1 MLHLI
6 FRRGR
11 RVGLATVVLVLC
23 GLIAGL
29 VLARSAGA
37 QAAPSAGIIPPTL
50 FVYLRGN
57 DTVATET
64 FSADAGAL
72 RGALVLRGQ
81 PSLMWTQ
88 QRSGT
93 TLTALDVTVRAAG
106 ALSDAAPLQEVTLTP
121 RSDSVVI
128 VSRSGGRSRTQAV
141 ASRDG
146 ALPLVGQSVM
156 HAAVVSRAARQMNR
170 RVVPVFMA
178 SGLQTLDGTVVTV
191 GDTTTLSISGLAVR
205 TVWRGDLPVEVTVP
219 AQGLRAVRATG
230 PITLAPAD
238 AISYNA
244 PVNAPYGAEQV
255 TIPTSRGYTLA
266 GTLTKPTGAAGKV
279 PVVITISGSGPQ
291 ERDSRLPGIRGYQPF
306 REIADT
312 LGRRGIAVLRY
323 DDRGVGASGGASSR
337 GSATSTDFADDVQS
351 VIAWLKTRSDIDPAR
366 IALAGHSEGGLIA
379 PIVAVREPSLR
390 AIALLAGPAYDGR
403 RILVSQ
409 NETVIKELSGVTDA
423 QRDSLRR
430 RVPASLDSVE
440 RTNPWFGQFM
450 RTDPRVMLRQ
460 VKQPVLVL
468 QGDTDL
474 QVTREQADSIATTL
488 RAAGNRRVTLR
499 HFPATNHLMLAD
511 STGALNGYA
520 LLPNTQVRREVLGA
534 LADWMVQTLR

>member
-1 MLHLI
+1 MMHLI

-11 RVGLATVVLVLC
+11 RVGVATLIIVVC
-23 GLIAGL
+23 GILAGL
-29 VLARSAGA
+29 LFARSARA
-37 QAAPSAGIIPPTL
+37 QAAPTAGVVTPTL

-81 PSLMWTQ
+81 PSLTWTQ

-93 TLTALDVTVRAAG
+93 TLTSLDVAVRAPG
-106 ALSDAAPLQEVTLTP
+106 ALSDAAPLQEVTLTT

-128 VSRSGGRSRTQAV
+128 NSRSGSRSRTQAV

-156 HAAVVSRAARQMNR
+156 HAAIVSRAARQLNK

-178 SGLQTLDGTVVTV
+178 SGMQTLDGTVVTV
-191 GDTTTLSISGLAVR
+191 GDTTTLTIAGMAVR
-205 TVWRGDLPVEVTVP
+205 TVWRGDTPLEISVP

-230 PITLAPAD
+230 PVTLAPAG

-255 TIPTSRGYTLA
+255 TIPTARGYTLA
-266 GTLTKPTGAAGKV
+266 GTFTKPTGRAGKV

-291 ERDSRLPGIRGYQPF
+291 ERDSRIPSIKGYEPF

-323 DDRGVGASGGASSR
+323 DDRGVGASGGAESR
-337 GSATSTDFADDVQS
+337 GTATSTDFADDVQS
-351 VIAWLKTRSDIDPAR
+351 VIAWLKTRPDVDPTR

-379 PIVAVREPSLR
+379 PIVAVREPSVR

-409 NETVIKELSGVTDA
+409 NETVLKELSDVTDA

-430 RVPASLDSVE
+430 RIPASLDSIE
-440 RTNPWFGQFM
+440 RANPWFGQFM
-450 RTDPRVMLRQ
+450 RTDPKLMLRQ
-460 VKQPVLVL
+460 VKQPVLIL

-474 QVTREQADSIATTL
+474 QVTREQADTIAATL
-488 RAAGNRRVTLR
+488 RAAGNQRATLR

-520 LLPNTQVRREVLGA
+520 LLPNTQVRKEVLGA
-534 LADWMVQTLR
+534 LADWMVLTLR